1 MMFTMPVYD
10 MMLLPG
16 VTFYFKNDIFQQMG
30 SQDAKTGDDVL
41 FLMQRS
47 DKDRKDLTAEDFY
60 PVGISGKLDSQ
71 DSEGNIRIRTL
82 ARVDVSDLE
91 MTEDGVLANASIRPE
106 TEDISA
112 EEEKEIFERVKNV
125 LLNYISQFQWGA
137 LAQNYILHWKN
148 LEEMLCAVS
157 GYVHIPW
164 EDKYH
169 ILETDS
175 RKERCELI
183 EKAIREAIEVNRVG
197 MEAENAQKEDH
208 DRLYRE
214 AALKK
219 QIELLQQELD
229 DMHPENISDVRR
241 FEQKIEASGMRGEA
255 RKEAEKILNR
265 MKQEGQEGHEYGIH
279 YEYLDF
285 MTSLSWKQEPAAK
298 IDLNEAEKI
307 LDEDHY
313 GLRKVKERI
322 IQQLAVMALNKKQS
336 GSVLLFVGA
345 PGTGKTSIGQSI
357 ARALG
362 RKMCPDQ
369 PGRCS

>member
-1 MMFTMPVYD
+1 M
-10 MMLLPG
+10 
-16 VTFYFKNDIFQQMG
+16 
-30 SQDAKTGDDVL
+30 
-41 FLMQRS
+41 
-47 DKDRKDLTAEDFY
+47 
-60 PVGISGKLDSQ
+60 
-71 DSEGNIRIRTL
+71 
-82 ARVDVSDLE
+82 DVSDLE

-219 QIELLQQELD
+219 QIELLQSRSL
-229 DMHPENISDVRR
+229 MICIR
-241 FEQKIEASGMRGEA
+241 KIFPMCVA
-255 RKEAEKILNR
+255 LNR
-265 MKQEGQEGHEYGIH
+265 RSK
-279 YEYLDF
+279 
-285 MTSLSWKQEPAAK
+285 PP
-298 IDLNEAEKI
+298 
-307 LDEDHY
+307 
-313 GLRKVKERI
+313 V
-322 IQQLAVMALNKKQS
+322 
-336 GSVLLFVGA
+336 
-345 PGTGKTSIGQSI
+345 
-357 ARALG
+357 
-362 RKMCPDQ
+362 
-369 PGRCS
+369 